1 MPPLDAARDFS
12 GDNLGRVVLEL
23 TDLRKRY
30 GDVTALDGCGFSVPS
45 GHLVGFVGA
54 NGAGKTTTMRAVFGL
69 VALDGGRVCW
79 DGRPV
84 GAAQRLRFGYMPE
97 ERGLYPR
104 MQAADQLVYFARLH
118 GVGQAAAEARADAVL
133 ERLGLA
139 GRARASVEQL
149 SHGNQQ
155 RVQLAAALVH
165 EPCLLVLDEPF
176 AGLDPLGVEDM
187 TAVLLEQAARGV
199 AVLLSSHQLE
209 LVEDV
214 CDLVAIIDHGRI
226 VAAGEVK
233 SLRAADDRRRIEID
247 LARPSGAGLPALAG
261 VEPIAADNGTLRFL
275 VRPDVDPAT
284 VLASAERIGR
294 VVSFTFGPPTLLEL
308 FREKVTR

>member
-1 MPPLDAARDFS
+1 M
-12 GDNLGRVVLEL
+12 LEL

-79 DGRPV
+79 DGLLV

-104 MQAADQLVYFARLH
+104 MQVADELVYFARLH

-133 ERLGLA
+133 DRLGLA

-165 EPCLLVLDEPF
+165 EPRLLVLDEPF

-187 TAVLLEQAARGV
+187 TAVLLEQAAQGV

-233 SLRAADDRRRIEID
+233 TLRAADDRRRVEID
-247 LARPSGAGLPALAG
+247 LERPAGAQIPVLAG

-284 VLASAERIGR
+284 VLASAEGIGR
-294 VVSFTFGPPTLLEL
+294 VVSFSYGPPTLSEL

>member
-1 MPPLDAARDFS
+1 M
-12 GDNLGRVVLEL
+12 LEL

-30 GDVTALDGCGFSVPS
+30 GDVVALDGCGFSVPS
-45 GHLVGFVGA
+45 GHLMGFVGA

-69 VALDGGRVCW
+69 VALDRGRVSW

-104 MQAADQLVYFARLH
+104 MQAADELVYFARLH
-118 GVGQAAAEARADAVL
+118 GVGRAAAEARAEAVL

-187 TAVLLEQAARGV
+187 TAVLLEQAADGV

-294 VVSFTFGPPTLLEL
+294 VVSFTFGPPTLAEI

>member
-1 MPPLDAARDFS
+1 M
-12 GDNLGRVVLEL
+12 LEL
-23 TDLRKRY
+23 SDLRKRY
-30 GDVTALDGCGFSVPS
+30 EDVVALDGCGFSVPN

-84 GAAQRLRFGYMPE
+84 GGAERLRFGYMPE

-104 MQAADQLVYFARLH
+104 MRAVDELVYFAQLH
-118 GVGQAAAEARADAVL
+118 GVGRAVAEARAEAVL
-133 ERLGLA
+133 DRLGLG
-139 GRARASVEQL
+139 GRARASVDQL

-165 EPCLLVLDEPF
+165 DPSLLVLDEPF
-176 AGLDPLGVEDM
+176 AGLDPLAVEDM
-187 TAVLLEQAARGV
+187 TAVLLEQAAHEV

-214 CDLVAIIDHGRI
+214 CDLVVIIDHGRT
-226 VAAGEVK
+226 VAAGDVK
-233 SLRAADDRRRIEID
+233 GLRAADARRRIEID
-247 LARPSGAGLPALAG
+247 LERPAGARLPDLAG
-261 VEPIAADNGTLRFL
+261 VEPIASDNGTLRFL

-294 VVSFTFGPPTLLEL
+294 VVSFAYGPPTLAEL
-308 FREKVTR
+308 FREKVSR

>member
-1 MPPLDAARDFS
+1 
-12 GDNLGRVVLEL
+12 VLEL

-30 GDVTALDGCGFSVPS
+30 GDVVALDGCGFSVPS

-54 NGAGKTTTMRAVFGL
+54 NGAGKTTTMRAVFDL
-69 VALDGGRVCW
+69 VALDRGRVSW
-79 DGRPV
+79 EGRPV

-104 MQAADQLVYFARLH
+104 MQAADELVYFARLH
-118 GVGQAAAEARADAVL
+118 GVGRAAAVARAEAVL

-139 GRARASVEQL
+139 GRARAPVEQL

-176 AGLDPLGVEDM
+176 PGLDPLGVEDM
-187 TAVLLEQAARGV
+187 TAVLLEQAADGV

-294 VVSFTFGPPTLLEL
+294 VVSFTFGPPTLAEI

>member
-1 MPPLDAARDFS
+1 
-12 GDNLGRVVLEL
+12 VLEL
-23 TDLRKRY
+23 TDLWKRY
-30 GDVTALDGCGFSVPS
+30 EDVVALDGCGFSVPR

-69 VALDGGRVCW
+69 VALDRGEVSW

-84 GAAQRLRFGYMPE
+84 SALERLRFGYMPE

-104 MQAADQLVYFARLH
+104 MRALDQLVYFARLH
-118 GVGQAAAEARADAVL
+118 GVGRAAAEARGEAVL
-133 ERLGLA
+133 DRLGLG
-139 GRARASVEQL
+139 GRAHASVEQL

-165 EPCLLVLDEPF
+165 EPSLLVLDEPF
-176 AGLDPLGVEDM
+176 AGLDPLAVEDM
-187 TAVLLEQAARGV
+187 TAVLLEQAANGV

-214 CDLVAIIDHGRI
+214 CDMVVMIDRGRI
-226 VAAGEVK
+226 VAAGDVRR
-233 SLRAADDRRRIEID
+233 LRAADKRRRIDID
-247 LARPSGAGLPALAG
+247 MECPPDAPIPTLAG
-261 VEPIAADNGTLRFL
+261 VEPIATSDGMLRFL
-275 VRPDVDPAT
+275 VSPDVDPAT
-284 VLASAERIGR
+284 VLANAERAGR
-294 VVSFTFGPPTLLEL
+294 VVSFSYGPPTLSEL

>member
-1 MPPLDAARDFS
+1 MLD
-12 GDNLGRVVLEL
+12 L

-30 GDVTALDGCGFSVPS
+30 GDVVALDGCGFSVPR

-118 GVGQAAAEARADAVL
+118 GVIRADAEARAAAVL
-133 ERLGLA
+133 DRLGLGA
-139 GRARASVEQL
+139 RARASVEQL

-165 EPCLLVLDEPF
+165 EPDLLVLDEPF
-176 AGLDPLGVEDM
+176 AGLDPLAVEEM
-187 TAVLLEQAARGV
+187 TAVLLEQAARGA

-226 VAAGEVK
+226 VAVGEVK
-233 SLRAADDRRRIEID
+233 GLRAADDRRRVEIE
-247 LARPSGAGLPALAG
+247 LERAPGAPLPALAG
-261 VEPIAADNGTLRFL
+261 VEPIDAANGTLRFL

-284 VLASAERIGR
+284 VLASAERAGR
-294 VVSFTFGPPTLLEL
+294 VVSFSYGPPTLSEL

>member
-1 MPPLDAARDFS
+1 MGGCAGTVYWS
-12 GDNLGRVVLEL
+12 
-23 TDLRKRY
+23 
-30 GDVTALDGCGFSVPS
+30 ALS
-45 GHLVGFVGA
+45 
-54 NGAGKTTTMRAVFGL
+54 
-69 VALDGGRVCW
+69 
-79 DGRPV
+79 
-84 GAAQRLRFGYMPE
+84 QRLRFGYMPE

-104 MQAADQLVYFARLH
+104 MQVADQLVYFARLH

-133 ERLGLA
+133 DRLGLA

-165 EPCLLVLDEPF
+165 EPRLLVLDEPF

-187 TAVLLEQAARGV
+187 TAVLLEQAAQGV

-233 SLRAADDRRRIEID
+233 TLRAADDRRRVEIH
-247 LARPSGAGLPALAG
+247 LERPAGAQIPVLAG

-284 VLASAERIGR
+284 VLASAEGIGR
-294 VVSFTFGPPTLLEL
+294 VVSFSYGPPTLSEL

>member
-1 MPPLDAARDFS
+1 
-12 GDNLGRVVLEL
+12 VLEL
-23 TDLRKRY
+23 ADLRKQY
-30 GDVTALDGCGFSVPS
+30 GDVVALDGCGFSVPS

-69 VALDGGRVCW
+69 VALDRGAVCW

-118 GVGQAAAEARADAVL
+118 GVGRAAAEARADAVL
-133 ERLGLA
+133 DRLGLG

-165 EPCLLVLDEPF
+165 EPSLLVLDEPF

-187 TAVLLEQAARGV
+187 TAVLVEQAAHGV

-214 CDLVAIIDHGRI
+214 CDSVVIIDHGRI
-226 VAAGEVK
+226 VAAREVR
-233 SLRAADDRRRIEID
+233 SLRAGDDRRRIEID
-247 LARPSGAGLPALAG
+247 LDRPLDAPFPALAG
-261 VEPIAADNGTLRFL
+261 VEPMPGDDGTLRFL
-275 VRPDVDPAT
+275 VGPEVDPGT
-284 VLASAERIGR
+284 VLASAEHAGR
-294 VVSFTFGPPTLLEL
+294 VVSFSYGPPTLAEL
-308 FREKVTR
+308 FREKVAR